1 MIDRKFRWEEEWRI
15 KSRMEPWICYL
26 GEEEMK
32 RHLAARA
39 AAKAAPAPPRT
50 FASAPTPPTAS
61 PTESPTASRTPS
73 PTESPTAS
81 PTDSSD
87 SNTEPEYTPP
97 PEEAAVDEVAQA
109 QSAVSGMPDLGDPT
123 KIPAPAQR
131 TVDPQELVE
140 FRISQMMQSDNPY
153 LQASVT
159 QARQLAN
166 QAGLLNTSIAA
177 SAGVDAAI
185 RSVLPIAQQDAAT
198 LHGQALENQRTVNE
212 FLMQDYMTRNQ
223 FKLTEFGYK
232 NTTYNAA
239 LQQAHEQNENAI
251 QRNWQTRQ
259 NQFDRELTIWRDKFD
274 AASQKLL
281 SSMGFEHDEGMAS
294 DSCRQNAHAR
304 YSSEVAALVAARETM
319 SDSAYN
325 LKLQALKKLL
335 QQELADCG

>member
-1 MIDRKFRWEEEWRI
+1 MAAG
-15 KSRMEPWICYL
+15 
-26 GEEEMK
+26 GEEAAAK
-32 RHLAARA
+32 RAAELAA
-39 AAKAAPAPPRT
+39 AAKAAPTPSPPTTPAP
-50 FASAPTPPTAS
+50 APPTAS
-61 PTESPTASRTPS
+61 PTASPTPS
-73 PTESPTAS
+73 PTPSHTAS
-81 PTDSSD
+81 PTSESGSD
-87 SNTEPEYTPP
+87 SAPEYTPP

-109 QSAVSGMPDLGDPT
+109 QSAVSGMPTLGDPT

-140 FRISQMMQSDNPY
+140 FRMSQMMQSDNPY

-259 NQFDRELTIWRDKFD
+259 NQLDRELTVWRDKFD
-274 AASQKLL
+274 AALQKLL

-294 DSCRQNAHAR
+294 DSCRQNAMAR
-304 YSSEVAALVAARETM
+304 WQSAVSAIEAAKESMSTESYNQAIANARKVR
-319 SDSAYN
+319 DA
-325 LKLQALKKLL
+325 
-335 QQELADCG
+335 ELASCG